1 VLDDLLRLQLKEIIG
16 TPPFF
21 QRARFVAHVQEG
33 VKEIPALVAF
43 ASSEM
48 ARSQRPPAQL
58 FSDPE
63 SMKPQRLVLF
73 REECNSC
80 LLTPLQEQCDCYMGV
95 DTIVTLA
102 KRASA
107 LSAYVEVLNL
117 GKRARALSRSI
128 F

>member
-1 VLDDLLRLQLKEIIG
+1 M
-16 TPPFF
+16 PPW
-21 QRARFVAHVQEG
+21 QILSGLPARQ
-33 VKEIPALVAF
+33 I
-43 ASSEM
+43 
-48 ARSQRPPAQL
+48 
-58 FSDPE
+58 
-63 SMKPQRLVLF
+63 
-73 REECNSC
+73 N
-80 LLTPLQEQCDCYMGV
+80 TPLQEQCECYMGV